1 MKTNVIYPLLIVIAS
16 SSYGILST
24 IVKVAM
30 QHGFTSAEAITSQ
43 YIIGFILIGTIFIVT
58 QRQIPK
64 PSKRG
69 LFILICAGLFT
80 GITGI
85 VYGESLNYL
94 PASLAVV
101 MLFQFTWI
109 GLLLDCGLH
118 KRLPSRPEVISII
131 ILFIGTILAAGVL
144 NVDLSGIP
152 IQGWLFGFTA
162 AVSFAC
168 FIQFNSRPVEGITT
182 TSRVLIVSFVALITI
197 SIFLNP
203 EIVWNGKLFAQGL
216 WKFGLALGLFGIILP
231 IYFFS
236 IAIPK
241 IGGALASILSATELP
256 VAVTVSVIVLHEPLT
271 FLQIIGIIFV
281 LVGMILPTI
290 FAQRRQKAI
299 LLESVNGNTK
309 GIK

>member
-58 QRQIPK
+58 QRQLPK

-152 IQGWLFGFTA
+152 IQGWLFGFAA

-203 EIVWNGKLFAQGL
+203 EIIWNGKLFAQGL

-281 LVGMILPTI
+281 LVGMMLPTI